1 MQKLGVIGNI
11 LQTVSF
17 LMKVKVTVEDKK
29 KVIKFQNV
37 WQGLQF
43 LLVLKSEENI
53 WARWEEEL

>member
-1 MQKLGVIGNI
+1 
-11 LQTVSF
+11 
-17 LMKVKVTVEDKK
+17 MKVKVTVEDKK